1 MKEAYAG
8 SGGDKKEC
16 EGNFSGLK
24 KKCIRE
30 LMLSTVHQIDMRMEE
45 GVLAKEPAQRYAG
58 TGNSQGSARRAEQ
71 LDPSARS
78 QKYLI
83 H

>member
-1 MKEAYAG
+1 M
-8 SGGDKKEC
+8 
-16 EGNFSGLK
+16 
-24 KKCIRE
+24 
-30 LMLSTVHQIDMRMEE
+30 STVHQIDMGMEE
-45 GVLAKEPAQRYAG
+45 GVLAKEPAQKYAG

-71 LDPSARS
+71 LDPSAGS